1 MGHKV
6 IALCALAL
14 AALAGQ
20 SIQAGEGSGFCRV
33 RQSGDGRWWIVGPDG
48 RDIFLRGIDHANWNG
63 HFCEALGVNPYR
75 EEMKKRFAS
84 RAEWETQTL
93 DRLNAWGFDALG
105 AGCSPE
111 LR

>member
-33 RQSGDGRWWIVGPDG
+33 RQIGGRNVFDSVVVGGMDCG
-48 RDIFLRGIDHANWNG
+48 RFTLMLFHGGYRDI
-63 HFCEALGVNPYR
+63 
-75 EEMKKRFAS
+75 
-84 RAEWETQTL
+84 
-93 DRLNAWGFDALG
+93 DR
-105 AGCSPE
+105 
-111 LR
+111 

>member
-33 RQSGDGRWWIVGPDG
+33 RQSGDGR
-48 RDIFLRGIDHANWNG
+48 
-63 HFCEALGVNPYR
+63 
-75 EEMKKRFAS
+75 
-84 RAEWETQTL
+84 
-93 DRLNAWGFDALG
+93 
-105 AGCSPE
+105 
-111 LR
+111 